1 MSTRN
6 LLTLVQWLSPSFPT
20 GAYAYGQGLE
30 AAISAGD
37 IGSAATCRDWLAAV
51 LRHGSGLTDA
61 VLVCHAMAPD
71 ADLGALADLADALA
85 PGAER
90 LRETREMGHAFA
102 RTVSALT
109 GQTLPPLP
117 YPVAVGVAARGL
129 GLDRELVATLYLAA
143 FAANLVQ
150 VAVRFVP
157 LGQTEG
163 QGILAD
169 LHPVIETTVRHAA
182 ELDLHDI
189 GSATLRADLAS
200 LSHETMETRIFRT

>member
-1 MSTRN
+1 MSDPG

-20 GAYAYGQGLE
+20 GAYAYGHGLE
-30 AAISAGD
+30 AAITAGD
-37 IGSAATCRDWLAAV
+37 IADAATCHDWLAEV
-51 LRHGSGLTDA
+51 VRCGSGLTDA
-61 VLVCHAMAPD
+61 VLLCHALA
-71 ADLGALADLADALA
+71 ADSDLAGLADLAEALA

-102 RTVSALT
+102 RTVTALT
-109 GQTLPPLP
+109 GKPVPPMP
-117 YPVAVGVAARGL
+117 YPLAVGAAARGL
-129 GLDRELVATLYLAA
+129 GVDAVTVAGLYLAA

-163 QGILAD
+163 QAIVAR
-169 LHPVIETTVRHAA
+169 LHPLIGQVAA
-182 ELDLHDI
+182 QAAAMALEDI

-200 LSHETMETRIFRT
+200 LTHETMETRIFRT